1 MAAGERISGRCL
13 CGEATFEAVLE
24 DGAMHACHCDS
35 CRRWTGGVYLY
46 LPVEPA
52 SLSVSGGGARFFQ
65 SSAFAERGFCAQCGS
80 TLAFRHL
87 DGRSADVS
95 AQAVEDCGRFP
106 FASEVFVDEQ
116 PANYV
121 FAGARARLTGAQSQ
135 GLIGAAPTAEAAH
148 V

>member
-1 MAAGERISGRCL
+1 MAAGERVSGRCL
-13 CGEATFEAVLE
+13 CGEATFEATLE
-24 DGAMHACHCDS
+24 DGAMHACHCES

-46 LPVEPA
+46 LPVEPET
-52 SLSVSGGGARFFQ
+52 LSVSGESARFFR
-65 SSAFAERGFCAQCGS
+65 SSSFAERGFCARCGS
-80 TLAFRHL
+80 TLLFRHL

-95 AQAVEDCGRFP
+95 AQAVEHSGSFP

-121 FAGARARLTGAQSQ
+121 FAGARERLTGAQSQ
-135 GLIGAAPTAEAAH
+135 GMIGVPQTAEAVH